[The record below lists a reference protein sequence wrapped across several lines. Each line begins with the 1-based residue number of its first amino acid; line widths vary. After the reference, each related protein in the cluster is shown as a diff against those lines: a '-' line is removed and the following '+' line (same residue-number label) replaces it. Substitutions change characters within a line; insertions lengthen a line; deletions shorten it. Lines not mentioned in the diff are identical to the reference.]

1 MRFTMLLVSALSVAM
16 LAGCGPI
23 TQDPPG
29 NGQDA
34 SNGGTDGSGQCEATE
49 LTEMTCADGVDNDC
63 DGWFDCSD
71 TDCTA
76 LCNPDPPSA
85 DAMEC
90 EDPIFPGDTLAIPDI
105 LGVDFESSITTDG
118 FDPGQTLTDAND
130 FLRICVT
137 MEHSWLRDLQIELD
151 CPSGTTLA
159 LQQFRGQTGFEIFM
173 GEPNHGDGTDP
184 TPGVG
189 YEYCWTPTA
198 TRGPSMTEW
207 SDTNLTFGDTLPDG
221 DWQSSDPF
229 TNFEG
234 CELNGT
240 WTLRVVDDWG
250 SDNGF
255 IFGWFLEFSENILP
269 ECLIVIIE

>member
-1 MRFTMLLVSALSVAM
+1 MRFAILLASALSVAT
-16 LAGCGPI
+16 LTGCGPI
-23 TQDPPG
+23 TQDPPQQG
-29 NGQDA
+29 QQDA
-34 SNGGTDGSGQCEATE
+34 GNDASGECQATE
-49 LTEMTCADGVDNDC
+49 LAETTCADGQDNDC
-63 DGWFDCSD
+63 DGFFDCSD
-71 TDCTA
+71 SDCYE
-76 LCNPDPPSA
+76 LCNPDPPP
-85 DAMEC
+85 DAMDC
-90 EDPIFPGDTLAIPDI
+90 EDPIFPGGTLAIPDV
-105 LGVDFESSITTDG
+105 LGVDFESSITTEG
-118 FDPGQTLTDAND
+118 FDPGQVLTDAND

-151 CPSGTTLA
+151 CPSGTTLIM
-159 LQQFRGQTGFEIFM
+159 QPYRGHILTEIFM
-173 GEPNHGDGTDP
+173 GEPIDDDGTSP

-207 SDTNLTFGDTLPDG
+207 ADDNLPNGDGTLPPG
-221 DWQSSDPF
+221 DWQSSDSF

-240 WTLRVVDDWG
+240 WTLRVVDDWEI
-250 SDNGF
+250 DNGY